1 MMQAELKINDA
12 IQQGVTR
19 ADIFINVLSVKTV
32 SQQNPRDQKN
42 LVLHTE
48 NVKWKYDKY
57 SKDMQM

>member
-1 MMQAELKINDA
+1 MQAELKINDA
-12 IQQGVTR
+12 IQQGVTT
-19 ADIFINVLSVKTV
+19 ADIFINVLSVKTA

-48 NVKWKYDKY
+48 NVRCKYDKY